1 MVFKILNFARKH
13 SYALQRS
20 AFTYCDDERP
30 SRLDFAK
37 ERFGGPFTTEQ
48 VEDVKT
54 FFRIVMV
61 LLAIGP
67 IFILDAPTSAAL
79 LTFLGVHLG
88 PVDQALCEWSWMIV
102 NTGLLRYVIST
113 LFLPIYSWIIFIV
126 LHKRVPKIFW
136 RLGFGI
142 LLYFL
147 GGLSLFLVDAI
158 GHIEY
163 QRNDTQ
169 CIVLFSESD
178 DSLFDISSLGMH
190 WAVFIPSNV
199 LIGIGPPLVTV
210 TIFEFISAQSPHTM
224 KGLLLGTY
232 YAITGVYQFISSV
245 GLVPFISYK
254 FQTSGQYLPH
264 TGCLFGYFLY
274 LCVIAFIGLILFMV
288 AAKCYRYRE
297 REDRPYDQ
305 RFVIDIYNRYL
316 NGVHDHG
323 LCSDG
328 DSP

>member
-1 MVFKILNFARKH
+1 MVIKVLNFARKH

-54 FFRIVMV
+54 FFRIVLV

-67 IFILDAPTSAAL
+67 IFILDTSTSATL
-79 LTFLGVHLG
+79 LFFMGVHLG
-88 PVDQALCEWSWMIV
+88 PVGPPVCEWSWMIV
-102 NTGLLRYVIST
+102 NTGLLRYIVST

-136 RLGFGI
+136 RLGFGT

-147 GGLSLFLVDAI
+147 GGLSIFFVDTI
-158 GHIEY
+158 GHIQY

-169 CIVLFSESD
+169 CIVLYFSD
-178 DSLFDISSLGMH
+178 AFYVDTSLGMH
-190 WAVFIPSNV
+190 WAAFIPSNV
-199 LIGIGPPLVTV
+199 LNGIGPPLVTMTV
-210 TIFEFISAQSPHTM
+210 FEFISAQSPHIM

-232 YAITGVYQFISSV
+232 YAITGVYQFISSIA
-245 GLVPFISYK
+245 LVPFISYK
-254 FQTSGQYLPH
+254 FQTNGQYLPH
-264 TGCLFGYFLY
+264 TGCLFG
-274 LCVIAFIGLILFMV
+274 
-288 AAKCYRYRE
+288 
-297 REDRPYDQ
+297 
-305 RFVIDIYNRYL
+305 
-316 NGVHDHG
+316 
-323 LCSDG
+323 
-328 DSP
+328 